1 MAKKDYSDFLKALE
15 QVRKE
20 NPENRCAKYLTPKIF
35 KSYTPE
41 QQAILYKCALTGVEN
56 PTSGL
61 GAYAMTPSDYKT
73 FRKFFDPLIRDYHG
87 AKKKDKHVTD
97 WDISGIGKNG
107 VLDVSELGLDEVSM
121 RIRVGRNLKQ
131 FNLPGNMDKDERVKF
146 ERTMLKAF
154 DKLIA
159 M

>member
-1 MAKKDYSDFLKALE
+1 MAKQDYSDFLKALKK
-15 QVRKE
+15 VRKE
-20 NPENRCAKYLTPKIF
+20 NPGNRCAKYLTEKLF
-35 KSYTPE
+35 KSYKPE

-73 FRKFFDPLIRDYHG
+73 FSKFFDPLIRDYHG
-87 AKKKDKHVTD
+87 ATKKDKHVTD
-97 WDISGIGKNG
+97 WDISGVGNNG

-131 FNLPGNMDKDERVKF
+131 FK
-146 ERTMLKAF
+146 
-154 DKLIA
+154 
-159 M
+159 